1 MHQPRF
7 AFLSG
12 LLATMVVA
20 ACSGSIEATPSQGNG
35 AGGQDQP
42 TTMDAAAG
50 ASVGT
55 GGSPELREAGADA
68 RSSSAAEAGDARA
81 DAKTSIP
88 DARRD
93 APSPS
98 CNVTWPTATATQS
111 VSSTIRVSGTYDGM
125 MARFVGAG
133 ALGTS
138 GQAEN
143 QDPIF
148 QLSEGAILKNVII
161 GNPAADGVHCSGNC
175 TLQNVWWEDV
185 GEDAATLAGSN
196 ASQVMTIDG
205 GGARHAADKVFQ
217 HNGPG
222 TMVIQNFYVE
232 DFGKLYRSCGNCSNQ
247 FLRHVVIQDIV
258 AVTPGSAL
266 AGVNANYG
274 DTANFARL
282 TLCDQSKRMTICQR
296 YTGNNTG
303 AEPPQI
309 GSGADGTN
317 CIYSGSDITW
327 LSP

>member
-1 MHQPRF
+1 MT
-7 AFLSG
+7 AL
-12 LLATMVVA
+12 V
-20 ACSGSIEATPSQGNG
+20 ACSGSMAPTPSENNG
-35 AGGQDQP
+35 AGGQDHP
-42 TTMDAAAG
+42 TTTDGAAAG
-50 ASVGT
+50 SSVGT
-55 GGSPELREAGADA
+55 GGSLERKDAGNDA
-68 RSSSAAEAGDARA
+68 RVSTAAEAGPARSDARISV
-81 DAKTSIP
+81 T

-93 APSPS
+93 GPPPT

-125 MARFVGAG
+125 MARFAGAG

-138 GQAEN
+138 GQAEH
-143 QDPIF
+143 QDPLF
-148 QLSEGAILKNVII
+148 QLAEGAVLKNVIL

-185 GEDAATLAGSN
+185 GEDAATLEGSN
-196 ASQVMTIDG
+196 TSQVMTIDG

-247 FLRHVVIQDIV
+247 YPRHVVIQDIV

-282 TLCDQSKRMTICQR
+282 TLCDQSKHMTVCQR
-296 YTGNNTG
+296 YTGNDTG
-303 AEPPQI
+303 AEPPLI

-317 CIYSGSDITW
+317 CIYSTSDITW